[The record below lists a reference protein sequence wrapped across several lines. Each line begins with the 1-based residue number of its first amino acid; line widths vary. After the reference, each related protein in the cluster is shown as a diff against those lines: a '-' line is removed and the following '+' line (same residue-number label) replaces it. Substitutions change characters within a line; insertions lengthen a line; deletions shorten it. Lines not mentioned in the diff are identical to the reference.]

1 MKTSKASKALLHTE
15 SQLMD
20 TDVITGIISSLGVVG
35 ALVWYLYHNTTT
47 TIPGLTKLYTESQ
60 EKVAANFAN
69 TQKDI
74 ANNFASTL
82 EQERSYRKQEIAA
95 LQQWIKT
102 EASCKY
108 NSDRS

>member
-1 MKTSKASKALLHTE
+1 MSHFLQIVDWLKESHT
-15 SQLMD
+15 MD
-20 TDVITGIISSLGVVG
+20 SEVITGIISSLGVVG

-47 TIPGLTKLYTESQ
+47 TIPNLTKLYTDSQ

-69 TQKDI
+69 IQKDI

-82 EQERSYRKQEIAA
+82 EQERSYRKQEIQA
-95 LQQWIKT
+95 LQQWIKS

-108 NSDRS
+108 NTDRQ